1 MKSKIFVG
9 TLVLTVVLSG
19 INVFADTTEDLDNVN
34 KVLIS
39 EKAKKE
45 FDSIKVNGKEINFK
59 GANAFYK
66 DDTLMLP
73 LRAIAEEALD
83 FKVIWNNEDRS
94 IELQKDNRW
103 TKIKIDENSYFFAR
117 MAPFK
122 LSQGPELKNSSTFVP
137 IEFFGEILREEVLL
151 EDNNLVVKDKEEL
164 EEEEL
169 SKEQILNGFI
179 KEIDTDN
186 KRILV
191 EGDID
196 SEIINNVWL
205 REVEDSKII
214 NTEGKDIS
222 FNDLKVGSKVKVI
235 LPEILNLSY
244 PAQGSMVKVEVLKN
258 GTEIV
263 KKEVQDVENNTIVRY
278 PELKGMKDTT
288 TQYYINENIK
298 KFINATKGNELFQNL
313 DLDYEVVLKD
323 EYKMSILFK
332 GSYTIDGLEGEKTL
346 INSFNLDLKTAEEI
360 DFRNYF
366 KKDKDSQ
373 ERLNQ
378 ILNEKA
384 IELGHEKFES
394 ENERIYFTGNDIVV
408 YYYPLDDSIETPIY
422 LSIPLKDLEDL
433 IDND

>member
-9 TLVLTVVLSG
+9 TLVLTVALSG
-19 INVFADTTEDLDNVN
+19 VAVFADSTKDLDNIDPV
-34 KVLIS
+34 VIS

-45 FDSIKVNGKEINFK
+45 FDSIKVDGKEINFK
-59 GANAFYK
+59 GENAYYK

-73 LRAIAEEALD
+73 LRAIAEEALG
-83 FKVIWNNEDRS
+83 FEVTWNNEDRS

-137 IEFFGEILREEVLL
+137 IEFFEEILKEEVLL
-151 EDNNLVVKDKEEL
+151 EDNSLVVKD
-164 EEEEL
+164 EEE
-169 SKEQILNGFI
+169 ILNGFI

-313 DLDYEVVLKD
+313 DLDYELLLID
-323 EYKMSILFK
+323 EDKISLLFT
-332 GSYTIDGLEGEKTL
+332 GNYTVDGLEGEKTL
-346 INSFNLDLKTAEEI
+346 INSFNLDLKTIEEI

-373 ERLNQ
+373 EKLNQ

-384 IELGHEKFES
+384 IELGYEKFES

>member
-9 TLVLTVVLSG
+9 TLVLTVALSG
-19 INVFADTTEDLDNVN
+19 ITVFAETTEDLDNVN

-39 EKAKKE
+39 ENTVEE

-59 GANAFYK
+59 GANPYYK
-66 DDTLMLP
+66 DHTLMLP

-137 IEFFGEILREEVLL
+137 IEFFEEILKEEVLL
-151 EDNNLVVKDKEEL
+151 EDNSLVVKD
-164 EEEEL
+164 
-169 SKEQILNGFI
+169 KEQILNGFI

-186 KRILV
+186 KRVLV

-196 SEIINNVWL
+196 LEIINNVWL

-244 PAQGSMVKVEVLKN
+244 PAQGSIVKIEVLEN

-288 TQYYINENIK
+288 IQYYINENIK
-298 KFINATKGNELFQNL
+298 KFVNATKSNELFQNL
-313 DLDYEVVLKD
+313 DLDYELALKD
-323 EYKMSILFK
+323 EDKMSVLFK
-332 GSYTIDGLEGEKTL
+332 GNYTIDGFEGEKTL

-366 KKDKDSQ
+366 KKDKDSK

-384 IELGHEKFES
+384 IDLGYEKFEP

>member
-1 MKSKIFVG
+1 MESKIFVG
-9 TLVLTVVLSG
+9 TLVLAITLSG
-19 INVFADTTEDLDNVN
+19 VALFADSTKDLDNIDPV
-34 KVLIS
+34 VIS

-45 FDSIKVNGKEINFK
+45 FDSIKVDGKEINFK
-59 GANAFYK
+59 GESAYYK

-73 LRAIAEEALD
+73 LRVIAEEALD

-137 IEFFGEILREEVLL
+137 IEFFEEILKEEVLL
-151 EDNNLVVKDKEEL
+151 EDNNLVVKD
-164 EEEEL
+164 EEEL

-186 KRILV
+186 KRVLV

-196 SEIINNVWL
+196 LEIINNVWL

-244 PAQGSMVKVEVLKN
+244 PAQGSMVKIEVLEN

-313 DLDYEVVLKD
+313 DLDYELVLKD
-323 EYKMSILFK
+323 EDKMSILFK

-346 INSFNLDLKTAEEI
+346 INSFNLDLKTAGEI
-360 DFRNYF
+360 NFRNYF
-366 KKDKDSQ
+366 KKDEDSQ

-384 IELGHEKFES
+384 IELGYEKFES

>member
-9 TLVLTVVLSG
+9 TLVLTVALSG
-19 INVFADTTEDLDNVN
+19 ITVFAETTEDLDNVN

-39 EKAKKE
+39 ENTVEE

-59 GANAFYK
+59 GANPYYK
-66 DDTLMLP
+66 DHTLMLP

-94 IELQKDNRW
+94 IELQKNNRW

-137 IEFFGEILREEVLL
+137 IEFFEEILKEEVLL
-151 EDNNLVVKDKEEL
+151 EDNSLVVKD
-164 EEEEL
+164 
-169 SKEQILNGFI
+169 KEQILNGFI

-186 KRILV
+186 KRVLV

-196 SEIINNVWL
+196 LEIINNVWL

-244 PAQGSMVKVEVLKN
+244 PAQGSIVKIEVLEN

-288 TQYYINENIK
+288 IQYYINENIK
-298 KFINATKGNELFQNL
+298 KFVNATKSNELFQNL
-313 DLDYEVVLKD
+313 DLDYELALKD
-323 EYKMSILFK
+323 EDKMSVLFK
-332 GSYTIDGLEGEKTL
+332 GSYTIDGFEGEKTL

-366 KKDKDSQ
+366 KKDKDSK

-384 IELGHEKFES
+384 IDLGYEKFEL